1 MKRKGASIS
10 AAAAVV
16 MNMSSRVIRG
26 DGRGQ
31 KLTVSMPGQ
40 VKVLGGSH
48 EHVMDVEKQAFEQG
62 YAEGERIGKEMGEK
76 MVETVVK
83 RYDNAVAQLAET
95 HKALAESMEEEIVRL
110 ALEISRKIV
119 QRELAM
125 DPDIVTA
132 LAAVALKRVSNH
144 QSITLRVSRQ
154 DFGRIR
160 VAVASTNPAVN
171 IKEDASLERGDFVVD
186 TGQTHLD
193 GRIASQIDAISH
205 VLLDD

>member
-1 MKRKGASIS
+1 MT
-10 AAAAVV
+10 
-16 MNMSSRVIRG
+16 MSSRLIRG
-26 DGRGQ
+26 DRRVP
-31 KLTVSMPGQ
+31 KLKGTSIPREA
-40 VKVLGGSH
+40 KLLSGSQ

-76 MVETVVK
+76 MVETIVK
-83 RYDNAVAQLAET
+83 RYDNAISRLAET

-125 DPDIVTA
+125 DPDIVSA
-132 LAAVALKRVSNH
+132 VAAVALKRVSNH

-160 VAVASTNPAVN
+160 TAIATTNPAVQV
-171 IKEDASLERGDFVVD
+171 KEDASLVRGDSVID
-186 TGQTHLD
+186 TAQTHLVS
-193 GRIASQIDAISH
+193 RIATHIQATGH
-205 VLLDD
+205 LLSDDKSAYLF

>member
-1 MKRKGASIS
+1 
-10 AAAAVV
+10 
-16 MNMSSRVIRG
+16 MNMSSRIIRG
-26 DGRGQ
+26 DGRVQ
-31 KLTVSMPGQ
+31 KLKVSIPGEA
-40 VKVLGGSH
+40 KLLSGSQ

-76 MVETVVK
+76 MIETIVK
-83 RYDNAVAQLAET
+83 RYDNAISRLAET

-125 DPDIVTA
+125 DPDIVSA
-132 LAAVALKRVSNH
+132 VAAVALKRVSNH

-160 VAVASTNPAVN
+160 TAIATTNPAVQV
-171 IKEDASLERGDFVVD
+171 KEDASLERGDFVID

-193 GRIASQIDAISH
+193 GRIASQIEAIGH
-205 VLLDD
+205 LLFDD

>member
-1 MKRKGASIS
+1 
-10 AAAAVV
+10 
-16 MNMSSRVIRG
+16 MNMSSRIIRG
-26 DGRGQ
+26 NGRVQ
-31 KLTVSMPGQ
+31 TLRVSVPGE

-76 MVETVVK
+76 MVETAVK
-83 RYDNAVAQLAET
+83 RYENAVSQLAET
-95 HKALAESMEEEIVRL
+95 HKALAESMEEEVVRL

-119 QRELAM
+119 QRELTM
-125 DPDIVTA
+125 DPDIVAA

-154 DFGRIR
+154 DFARIR
-160 VAVASTNPAVN
+160 AAVATTNPAVN
-171 IKEDASLERGDFVVD
+171 VKEDASLERGDFVVD

>member
-1 MKRKGASIS
+1 
-10 AAAAVV
+10 
-16 MNMSSRVIRG
+16 MNMSFRIIRG
-26 DGRGQ
+26 AGRVQ
-31 KLTVSMPGQ
+31 KLKVSLPGEA
-40 VKVLGGSH
+40 KPLSGSH

-76 MVETVVK
+76 MVETIVK
-83 RYDNAVAQLAET
+83 RYDHAIARLAET
-95 HKALAESMEEEIVRL
+95 HKALADSMEEEIVRL

-125 DPDIVTA
+125 DPDIVSA
-132 LAAVALKRVSNH
+132 VAAVALKRVSNH

-160 VAVASTNPAVN
+160 TAIATTNPAVQV
-171 IKEDASLERGDFVVD
+171 KEDASLERGDFVID

-193 GRIASQIDAISH
+193 GRIASQIEAIGH
-205 VLLDD
+205 LLFDD

>member
-1 MKRKGASIS
+1 
-10 AAAAVV
+10 
-16 MNMSSRVIRG
+16 MNMSSRIIRG
-26 DGRGQ
+26 DGRVQ
-31 KLTVSMPGQ
+31 KLTVSGPGE

-48 EHVMDVEKQAFEQG
+48 EHMMDLEKQAFEQG

-83 RYDNAVAQLAET
+83 RYDNAVSHLAET
-95 HKALAESMEEEIVRL
+95 HKALSESMEEEVVRL

-119 QRELAM
+119 QRELTM
-125 DPDIVTA
+125 DPDIVAA

-160 VAVASTNPAVN
+160 VALASTNPAVD

-186 TGQTHLD
+186 TGQTHLN
-193 GRIASQIDAISH
+193 GRIASQIDAIGH
-205 VLLDD
+205 VLFDD